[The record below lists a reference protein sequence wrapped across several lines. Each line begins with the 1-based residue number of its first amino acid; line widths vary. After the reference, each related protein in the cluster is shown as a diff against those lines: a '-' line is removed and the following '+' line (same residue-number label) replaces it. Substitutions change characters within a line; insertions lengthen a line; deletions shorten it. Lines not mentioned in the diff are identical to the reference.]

1 MCVALL
7 LALERALTKKDT
19 KLINLRC
26 MHEGFGSRCV
36 CVCGGGGGGVFV
48 WEQFDAVVK
57 GLGSQSLGLGV
68 RILAWALLL

>member
-7 LALERALTKKDT
+7 LALERVLTKKDN

-36 CVCGGGGGGVFV
+36 CVCVWGGGWGFV